1 MGGWNL
7 SNSGILRYQGG
18 KTTLLLRAT
27 SHSHFVSLY
36 PTCFYIWTLVLRLIS
51 KWAPSASQWQL
62 LSAILCFRADPLH
75 SSCMILW
82 MSDSNFTLRVLNIHR
97 RGYSAVWLLLGCCH
111 LKLLP
116 SHHTFCVN
124 HTTMHHFCHCNRDIL
139 PVCNQVCDCKGGW
152 LIYSWYFNARSTK
165 KAKSGRDTVHQ
176 CDSKVWFTVQITR
189 YFVLQEVW

>member
-1 MGGWNL
+1 MGGLNL
-7 SNSGILRYQGG
+7 IYFRNS
-18 KTTLLLRAT
+18 TLPRWEDDSVVRAT

-62 LSAILCFRADPLH
+62 LSAILCFRAGPLH

-82 MSDSNFTLRVLNIHR
+82 MNDCNFTQRVLNIHR
-97 RGYSAVWLLLGCCH
+97 SGCSAVWLLLGCCH

-116 SHHTFCVN
+116 SQRTFCVN
-124 HTTMHHFCHCNRDIL
+124 HTTMHHFCHYNRDIL

-152 LIYSWYFNARSTK
+152 LIDSWYFNARSTK

-176 CDSKVWFTVQITR
+176 CTSRVWFTVQITR